1 MSDNPFAVPVPTV
14 SDNPFLLFLLH
25 RRRLK
30 AISNDFTMAQLRVK
44 LLKAL
49 LQEA

>member
-14 SDNPFLLFLLH
+14 SDNPFAVPVTQEG
-25 RRRLK
+25 LK